1 MALLHVEN
9 LYKGFSGETL
19 FKNITF
25 SIDSK
30 DKIGVIG
37 VNGAGKT
44 TLIKMML
51 ELEENDVDPATNKR
65 GTISKK
71 GNLKVGYLSQN
82 INLNYENT
90 VFDELMTVFSSVLED
105 YKKNP

>member
-1 MALLHVEN
+1 MALLHIEN
-9 LYKGFSGETL
+9 LYKSFSGETL

-25 SIDSK
+25 SIDQK

-51 ELEENDVDPATNKR
+51 EIEDNDVDPTTDKR
-65 GTISKK
+65 GIIRKK
-71 GNLKVGYLSQN
+71 K
-82 INLNYENT
+82 
-90 VFDELMTVFSSVLED
+90 SSSRWMSFF
-105 YKKNP
+105 